1 MTEAGAII
9 ILVNFLGVIGIWIKA
24 YFDYRARKTNNNPG
38 NPGNH
43 GERIAT
49 LETDMKNV
57 KEDIKEIKEKL
68 NRKR

>member
-1 MTEAGAII
+1 MNGQALPII
-9 ILVNFLGVIGIWIKA
+9 WLLVVTVMALVNTIGLLLKA
-24 YFDYRARKTNNNPG
+24 KKN

-43 GERIAT
+43 GERISS

-68 NRKR
+68 DRK